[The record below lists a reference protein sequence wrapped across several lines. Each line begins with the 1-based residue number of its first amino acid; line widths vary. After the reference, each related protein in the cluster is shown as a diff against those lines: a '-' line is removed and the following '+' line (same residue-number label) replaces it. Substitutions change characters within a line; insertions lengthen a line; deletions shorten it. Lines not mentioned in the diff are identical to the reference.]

1 MLAARRPGFRA
12 AVQASWTKAV
22 RSRYNP
28 WTMSSISPPFP
39 ARAEADAKQ
48 VNHADGILCG
58 NVPYRLPVYIAFT
71 LLALATNFLL
81 DKETAWDTLNYHL
94 YAGFSAVNDRFGRD
108 YFAAGPQ
115 GYFNPFAYV
124 PFYEMVRAGLPA
136 LVIASLLAAAHS
148 IILWIT
154 FELGVAVCPSDD
166 RRARFTFGV
175 CAASLAFL
183 NPILMQQIGSSFA
196 DITTA
201 ELALGGWLLLAS
213 AVRAPRTMRVVW
225 AGLILGAASALK
237 LTNAVHAIAAFAVL
251 IMLPMGLR
259 GRVRQ
264 LLYYGLSLALGFAIL
279 AAPWSY
285 RLEQKFGNPLFP
297 LMNGVFRS
305 PEFSTA
311 SLRHFRFTP
320 DTLAEALW
328 RPFAMVDPMNMVHEE
343 LMAPDL
349 RYAVLVMLVSA
360 LLLHRLWLRFTHPS
374 TQTVRPKPAASTRVL
389 MALGAGLAVDWVLWL
404 SGSGNSR
411 YFLPMACVTAVVI
424 VGLLFRLFAAQPK
437 VRNYILVIIFS
448 VQVIQLWMGTQ
459 YRWTA
464 LPWGGPWFSV
474 EVPQKLQTEP
484 NLYLTIG
491 VQSNSFIAP
500 YLAGN
505 SGLVN
510 FSGGYSF
517 GSDGAN
523 GDRVRKLIRHY
534 APQLRVLLNGE
545 RIYGDAE
552 RHEPSLSF
560 VNNTVGRFGLQV
572 DMSDCATIAVNGL
585 PPPLEFTLAGSK
597 PVVTAVRDKT
607 FLVSCHLIPRETDH
621 LAPLAQQRAA
631 NLALDRLEDAC
642 PQLFQPRRPFT
653 EYSGTAWARRYLNT
667 DLTAWVSRGEVKFV
681 QSIRGS
687 QLVYVGHEADW
698 DKAAPRLACG
708 RKDGIYFAKAWESNH
723 RP

>member
-1 MLAARRPGFRA
+1 M
-12 AVQASWTKAV
+12 
-22 RSRYNP
+22 N
-28 WTMSSISPPFP
+28 SISPPFP
-39 ARAEADAKQ
+39 AQTESEAKRRDP
-48 VNHADGILCG
+48 ADGILCG
-58 NVPYRLPVYIAFT
+58 NIPYRLPVYIVFT

-94 YAGFSAVNDRFGRD
+94 YAGFSAVNDRFGQD

-124 PFYEMVRAGLPA
+124 PFYEMVRVGLPA
-136 LVIASLLAAAHS
+136 LVIASVLAAVHS
-148 IILWIT
+148 VILWIT
-154 FELGVAVCPSDD
+154 FELGVAVCPSVD
-166 RRARFTFGV
+166 RRMRLAYGV
-175 CAASLAFL
+175 CAASLALL

-213 AVRAPRTMRVVW
+213 AVRTPRTMRVVW

-237 LTNAVHAIAAFAVL
+237 LTNAVHAIAGFAVL
-251 IMLPMGLR
+251 IMLPLDMR
-259 GRVRQ
+259 GRVRH
-264 LLYYGLSLALGFAIL
+264 LLHYGVSLGLGFAIL

-285 RLEQKFGNPLFP
+285 RLEKQFGNPLFP
-297 LMNGVFRS
+297 LMNAVFRS
-305 PEFSTA
+305 PEFSTGT
-311 SLRHFRFTP
+311 LRHFRFTP

-328 RPFAMVDPMNMVHEE
+328 RPFAIVDPVNMVHEE

-349 RYAVLVMLVSA
+349 RYAVLVMLIAA
-360 LLLHRLWLRFTHPS
+360 LLLHRLWLRLAHPS
-374 TQTVRPKPAASTRVL
+374 TQIAAAKPTASTRVL

-411 YFLPMACVTAVVI
+411 YFLPMASIAAVAI

-437 VRNYILVIIFS
+437 ARNYILVVIFA
-448 VQVIQLWMGTQ
+448 VQAIQLWMGTQ

-464 LPWGGPWFSV
+464 LPWGGPWFDIA
-474 EVPQKLQTEP
+474 VPQKLQTEP

-491 VQSNSFIAP
+491 IQSNSFIAP
-500 YLAGN
+500 YLAKK

-510 FSGGYSF
+510 FSGGYAF

-523 GDRVRKLIRHY
+523 GDRVRGLIGRY
-534 APQLRVLLNGE
+534 APQLRVLLTGE
-545 RIYGDAE
+545 RIYADAE
-552 RHEPSLSF
+552 RHDPSLSY
-560 VNNTVGRFGLQV
+560 VNDTVGRLGLQV
-572 DMSDCATIAVNGL
+572 DMSDCATITVNGL
-585 PPPLEFTLAGSK
+585 PPALEFTLAGSK
-597 PVVTAVRDKT
+597 PATAAPRDKT
-607 FLVSCHLIPRETDH
+607 FLVSCHLVPAETDH
-621 LAPLAQQRAA
+621 SARLAQQRPAD
-631 NLALDRLEDAC
+631 LALDRLEDAC

-653 EYSGTAWARRYLNT
+653 EDTGTAWARRYLNT

-698 DKAAPRLACG
+698 DKAPPRLACG
-708 RKDGIYFAKAWESNH
+708 RKDGIYFAKVTESNH